1 MVSTVDMVDTAV
13 ISLGCD
19 PGSDH
24 VTTPMPLPMQL
35 AEQIREQIRT
45 GQLRPGDR
53 LPSTARLVEQ
63 GWARSTVVAGVRILR
78 ETGWV
83 RGQPGQATFVANDPP
98 IGQTKKADRDG

>member
-13 ISLGCD
+13 ISWECD

-35 AEQIREQIRT
+35 AEQIRDQIRT

-53 LPSTARLVEQ
+53 LPSTAGLVEQ
-63 GWARSTVVAGVRILR
+63 GWARSTVVAGVRLLR

-83 RGQPGQATFVANDPP
+83 RGQPGQAVFVVGVPPNGQANAPE
-98 IGQTKKADRDG
+98 Q

>member
-1 MVSTVDMVDTAV
+1 MVSTVDMVREPV

-19 PGSDH
+19 PGSND

-45 GQLRPGDR
+45 GRLKPGDR
-53 LPSTARLVEQ
+53 LPSTARFVEQ
-63 GWARSTVVAGVRILR
+63 GWARSTVVNGVKLLR

-83 RGQPGQATFVANDPP
+83 RGQPGQAVFVADDPP
-98 IGQTKKADRDG
+98 FGQADVAERNV